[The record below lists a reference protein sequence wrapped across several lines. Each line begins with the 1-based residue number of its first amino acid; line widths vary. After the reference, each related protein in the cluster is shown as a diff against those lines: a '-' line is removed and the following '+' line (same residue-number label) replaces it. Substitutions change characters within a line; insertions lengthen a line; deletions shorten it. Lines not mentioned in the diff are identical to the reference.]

1 MEHMVH
7 GFISVHIC
15 RRGGASTS
23 YKEVHFMQLSWLV
36 GSARGSKRACRSE
49 DWEDARTPRQA
60 QCTGLQVAVGPCG
73 HCSRSLGLGVAESI
87 LLSLSVRLLVSL
99 LSSAT
104 VSNDR

>member
-15 RRGGASTS
+15 RGGGASTS
-23 YKEVHFMQLSWLV
+23 YKEVHFMLLSWLV

-49 DWEDARTPRQA
+49 DWEDARTLRQA

-73 HCSRSLGLGVAESI
+73 HCSPGLGLGVAESR
-87 LLSLSVRLLVSL
+87 LLSLSVCLLVSL

-104 VSNDR
+104 VSKG